1 MCGISGFV
9 AFKDSS
15 KKILIQMTDSLI
27 HRGPDSSG
35 YFYEHN
41 QNNQI
46 GLGHRRLSILDLS
59 KNGNQPIKFEDLI
72 IVYNGEIYNFV
83 ELKKE
88 LEKLGYKFNSNTDT
102 EVILKSYHKWGLDAV
117 SKFNGM
123 FSIVIYDKK
132 VNKIFLIRDR
142 AGVKPLFYYYHDGL
156 FMFSSELKAFHKHPS
171 FKKIL
176 DKKALSLFF
185 QHGYILEPYTIFTY
199 AKKLRSGHYLE
210 FEINNFSVVE
220 KKYWDVIDCF
230 KKKTINIEF
239 SEVANHAEKLL
250 KSSFKYRMVSDV
262 PVGIFLSG
270 GYDSSLVTT
279 LLQSETSKKIKT
291 FTIGFEETDFDES
304 IFAKNISDYLGTD
317 HHQKYCTSSDAINI
331 FKELP
336 FIYDEPFGDPSSIP
350 TVLLSKF
357 TREHVKASLSADG
370 GDEIFGGYNKYQS
383 VIKLLYFSKF
393 CPSILKSFLPD
404 IDVANFTKN
413 INLKYYFFQNC
424 FVKDSSISMMKALTS
439 VFTPSEINNLVIS
452 NDKNKI
458 LSNFDV
464 TSDLNQI
471 QENRNKLLA
480 ADFKTYLTDNI
491 LVKVDRATMSAGLEG
506 RDPML
511 DHNIIEFMAQIPSS
525 FKFDKNNSK
534 RIIKKIVNKY
544 LPDDLL
550 ERPKMGFSPP
560 LYKWLRIDFL
570 PITNYYFSES
580 KLKRQ
585 KILDVNYV
593 TKLYKDFLSGR
604 KDCYFKLWLVL
615 IFLSWH
621 EQWVESPN

>member
-1 MCGISGFV
+1 MCGIVGFI
-9 AFKDSS
+9 AFKNSS
-15 KKILIQMTDSLI
+15 KQTLIQMTDSLL
-27 HRGPDSSG
+27 HRGPDCAG
-35 YFYEHN
+35 YFYEEN

-59 KNGNQPIKFEDLI
+59 KNGNQPIKFDDLI
-72 IVYNGEIYNFV
+72 IVYNGEIYNFL
-83 ELKKE
+83 ELRKE

-102 EVILKSYHKWGLDAV
+102 EVILKTYHKWGLNAIN
-117 SKFNGM
+117 KFNGM

-132 VNKIFLIRDR
+132 INKIFLIRDR

-171 FKKIL
+171 FKKII
-176 DKKALSLFF
+176 DKKALNLFF
-185 QHGYILEPYTIFTY
+185 QHGYILEPHTIFTY
-199 AKKLRSGHYLE
+199 AKKLKSGHYLE
-210 FEINNFSVVE
+210 FEINNFSLIE
-220 KKYWDVIDCF
+220 KKYWDVIDYF
-230 KKKTINIEF
+230 KKKPINIKFDEA
-239 SEVANHAEKLL
+239 ANHAETLL
-250 KSSFKYRMVSDV
+250 KSSFKYRMISDV

-270 GYDSSLVTT
+270 GYDSSLVTA

-291 FTIGFEETDFDES
+291 FTIGFEENEFDES
-304 IFAKNISDYLGTD
+304 IFAKNISDHLGTD
-317 HHQKYCTSSDAINI
+317 HHQKYCTPSDAINI
-331 FKELP
+331 FKQLP

-357 TREHVKASLSADG
+357 TRNHVKASLSADG

-383 VIKLLYFSKF
+383 VIKFLYFSKF

-404 IDVANFTKN
+404 IDVTNFTKN

-424 FVKDSSISMMKALTS
+424 FTKDPSISMMKALTS
-439 VFTPSEINNLVIS
+439 VFTPSEINNLVLS
-452 NDKNKI
+452 NDNSKI
-458 LSNFDV
+458 LSNFDL
-464 TSDLNQI
+464 TSELKQV
-471 QENRNKLLA
+471 QENKNKLLA
-480 ADFKTYLTDNI
+480 VDFKTYLTDNI
-491 LVKVDRATMSAGLEG
+491 LVKVDRATMSVGLEG

-525 FKFDKNNSK
+525 FKFEKNNSK
-534 RIIKKIVNKY
+534 RIIKKIANKY

-550 ERPKMGFSPP
+550 ERPKTGFSPP

-580 KLKRQ
+580 RLKRQ
-585 KILDVNYV
+585 KILDVDYV

-604 KDCYFKLWLVL
+604 KDCYFKLWLLLV
-615 IFLSWH
+615 FLSWH
-621 EQWVESPN
+621 ERWMESPN